1 MAQTKSKTKAKSSTR
16 PSGSSPKSSGSSA
29 SRTKARGSRTKARN
43 SSNGSRAKA
52 KTNGRAKANG
62 ATGIADSVKRG
73 AKGAKVPLI
82 ASGAAISG
90 AAIAGVA
97 GAIAASRS
105 GKRHKVLGVPM
116 PKANE
121 IKPDAKKISHAVVDA
136 ANRADRFGKGVSRVA
151 NSVRDAGETANK
163 VAKKG

>member
-1 MAQTKSKTKAKSSTR
+1 VAQTKAKPKSKSSTR
-16 PSGSSPKSSGSSA
+16 RSGK
-29 SRTKARGSRTKARN
+29 
-43 SSNGSRAKA
+43 AKA
-52 KTNGRAKANG
+52 NPKTNGKAKANG
-62 ATGIADSVKRG
+62 ANGIADSVKRG

-82 ASGAAISG
+82 ASG

-116 PKANE
+116 PKTNG
-121 IKPDAKKISHAVVDA
+121 IKPDAKKISNAVVDA
-136 ANRADRFGKGVSRVA
+136 AKRADRFGQGVSEVA

-163 VAKKG
+163 VAKKV